1 MACLYYSLFH
11 GGLWQP
17 KVDHYCSALATRKW
31 YSKAYIDLYMVAMSN
46 GGIMIKV
53 TSTSLPIALVCAIV
67 GASHNSNDNNS
78 AKWSRQVI
86 IWDLPPPTPCAN
98 SSYSILLCSQIAWYL
113 L

>member
-1 MACLYYSLFH
+1 
-11 GGLWQP
+11 
-17 KVDHYCSALATRKW
+17 
-31 YSKAYIDLYMVAMSN
+31 
-46 GGIMIKV
+46 
-53 TSTSLPIALVCAIV
+53 LPIALVCAIV